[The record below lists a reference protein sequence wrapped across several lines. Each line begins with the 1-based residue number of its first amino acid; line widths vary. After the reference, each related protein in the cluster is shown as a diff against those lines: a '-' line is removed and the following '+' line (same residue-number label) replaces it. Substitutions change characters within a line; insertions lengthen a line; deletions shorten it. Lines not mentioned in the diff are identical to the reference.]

1 MEGKSWTVSVV
12 DQSVS
17 VVRRGGINPCVA
29 LHRQTQSYLV
39 CGKSG
44 QSLHIYFSLLLL
56 LFIIK
61 IIIIVIINLKVLLQM
76 KNIHKVPKKSRQP

>member
-12 DQSVS
+12 YQSES

-44 QSLHIYFSLLLL
+44 QSLHISF
-56 LFIIK
+56 F